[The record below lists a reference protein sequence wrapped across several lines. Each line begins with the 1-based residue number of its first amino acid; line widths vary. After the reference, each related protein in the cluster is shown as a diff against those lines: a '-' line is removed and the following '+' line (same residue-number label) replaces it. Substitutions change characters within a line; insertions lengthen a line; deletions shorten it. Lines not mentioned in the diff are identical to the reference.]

1 MASKL
6 KKKIVGVISTS
17 LKITRQRTAHNG
29 SEDRDDSIRY
39 MDLKNFRNFVDEIQ
53 RDPRLNE
60 TLYPKMSENQAL
72 DINTNYDY
80 KVAKSIA
87 EWENKEFI

>member
-1 MASKL
+1 
-6 KKKIVGVISTS
+6 
-17 LKITRQRTAHNG
+17 
-29 SEDRDDSIRY
+29 

-72 DINTNYDY
+72 NAMIVCERNEFFSSKSELLT
-80 KVAKSIA
+80 VA
-87 EWENKEFI
+87 